1 MMEAAEFRPWSD
13 LPPELLGLVLKRLP
27 SLADR
32 VRLRAVCHP
41 WRSNSMLQPL
51 PLPFPWLT
59 LPDGTFLSI
68 PNGEIHR
75 ISLPE
80 GACCQGSIG
89 NWLFLTHND
98 DVCYL
103 MNPFSKTRL
112 ELPKLAKIWKRG
124 ILDLDSRFSPIFY
137 KLVVPFPLDSS
148 PCSLVAALI
157 MDDSNCGTL
166 CISEPPFETDSFR
179 DDEHPVLHL
188 GDVAFFDGKLYG
200 LCGSG
205 HLFIFELD
213 KDLFI
218 ASMECV
224 IHSLGDLG
232 GTPQSLPREGAC
244 MVRDYLVECGGRLL
258 MVIRWFRSTARPT
271 SDDCLEHDRTV
282 ALGVF
287 EADLHAEPVGW
298 RTVSDLDGHALFLG
312 QHSSKSL
319 RAGECTGYQEDCI
332 YFMCDYP
339 WPKYSANPLRDAGVY
354 NVRNETFLPLMSG
367 TTAVPPRHAGQ
378 WRPTWYFPPEA
389 V

>member
-1 MMEAAEFRPWSD
+1 MEAAQSRPWSD
-13 LPPELLGLVLKRLP
+13 LHPELLGLVLKRLP

-41 WRSNSMLQPL
+41 WRSNSMLQTP

-68 PNGEIHR
+68 PSGEIHH
-75 ISLPE
+75 ISLPK

-89 NWLFLTHND
+89 NWLFLMHND

-112 ELPKLAKIWKRG
+112 ELPKLAKVWKRA
-124 ILDLDSRFSPIFY
+124 IYDPESRFNPIFY

-148 PCSLVAALI
+148 PCSLLAALI
-157 MDDSNCGTL
+157 MDDGNWGTL
-166 CISEPPFETDSFR
+166 CISEPPIITDSFR
-179 DDEHPVLHL
+179 DDKHPGMHL
-188 GDVAFFDGKLYG
+188 CSVAFFDGKLYG
-200 LCGSG
+200 LGGFGKLS
-205 HLFIFELD
+205 IFELD
-213 KDLFI
+213 KDLGISFTECI
-218 ASMECV
+218 IDSMDE
-224 IHSLGDLG
+224 LAAF
-232 GTPQSLPREGAC
+232 PQSLSREKAY
-244 MVRDYLVECGGRLL
+244 MIREYLVECGGRLL
-258 MVIRWFRSTARPT
+258 MVIWWFDSMARPT
-271 SDDCLEHDRTV
+271 SDDSFEHDRTV

-287 EADLHAEPVGW
+287 EADLRTEPVGW

-339 WPKYSANPLRDAGVY
+339 WPKFSANPLRDAGVY
-354 NVRNETFLPLMSG
+354 NIRNETFMPLMSG
-367 TTAVPPRHAGQ
+367 TTTVPPHHAAQ
-378 WRPTWYFPPEA
+378 WRPTWFFPPEA

>member
-1 MMEAAEFRPWSD
+1 MMDTAQYGPWSD

-32 VRLRAVCHP
+32 VRLRAVCCP

-68 PNGEIHR
+68 PSGEIHR

-89 NWLFLTHND
+89 NWLFLMHND

-103 MNPFSKTRL
+103 MNPFSNTRL
-112 ELPKLAKIWKRG
+112 ELPKLAKVWKRE
-124 ILDLDSRFSPIFY
+124 IFDPDSRFSPIFY

-148 PCSLVAALI
+148 SCSLVAALI
-157 MDDSNCGTL
+157 MDNGNCGTL
-166 CISEPPFETDSFR
+166 CISKPPIVTESFK
-179 DDEHPVLHL
+179 DDEHPVLEL
-188 GDVAFFDGKLYG
+188 EDVSFFDGKLYA
-200 LCGSG
+200 LCGFAQ
-205 HLFIFELD
+205 LFIFELD
-213 KDLFI
+213 KDLGISFMKCI
-218 ASMECV
+218 
-224 IHSLGDLG
+224 IHSPGDLG
-232 GTPQSLPREGAC
+232 GTLQSSLRVVW
-244 MVRDYLVECGGRLL
+244 MIRQYLVECGGRLL
-258 MVIRWFRSTARPT
+258 MVIRWFRSMAHPT
-271 SDDCLEHDRTV
+271 SDDCFEHDRTIE
-282 ALGVF
+282 LEVF
-287 EADLHAEPVGW
+287 EADLRTEPVGW

-312 QHSSKSL
+312 QHSCKSL

-354 NVRNETFLPLMSG
+354 NVRNETFMPLMSG
-367 TTAVPPRHAGQ
+367 TAAVPPRHAGQ
-378 WRPTWYFPPEA
+378 WRPTWFFPPEA